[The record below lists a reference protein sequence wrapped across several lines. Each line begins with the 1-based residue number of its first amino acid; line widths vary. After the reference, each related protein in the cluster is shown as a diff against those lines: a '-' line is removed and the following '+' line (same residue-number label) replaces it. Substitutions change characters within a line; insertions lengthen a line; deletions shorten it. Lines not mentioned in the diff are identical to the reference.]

1 MACLYLIQILTYILR
16 MCLDEKRKRRS
27 GYLDK
32 QKVLKK
38 GLRVLLDPK
47 FWGKC
52 FLCARYYDKH
62 LGHIIRLQTIKKLT
76 KKLLSG

>member
-38 GLRVLLDPK
+38 GLGSYWTLNFGVSVFYVP
-47 FWGKC
+47 GTM
-52 FLCARYYDKH
+52 
-62 LGHIIRLQTIKKLT
+62 IST
-76 KKLLSG
+76 